1 ADQVPSG
8 VRFIVSVFCAV
19 EIADLGNEGAV
30 YGLVTSVSNLTS
42 PVAAVL
48 YKYVDSFFRVTN
60 EDMLQDSAAVRW
72 DVTYTFI
79 FSYAMKLASLS
90 WLFLLPPQK
99 AHLQRLKR
107 HGTTSP
113 VAGAMIVLAFLIL
126 LVFSI
131 VTNLMS
137 IFPSTWCYRLAGG
150 RGATCFQKMAV
161 AARKTN

>member
-79 FSYAMKLASLS
+79 FSYAMKLASLA

-99 AHLQRLKR
+99 SNLQRLKR
-107 HGTTSP
+107 HSTTSP
-113 VAGAMIVLAFLIL
+113 VAGAIVVLAFLAL
-126 LVFSI
+126 LTFSI

-150 RGATCFQKMAV
+150 QGATCFQKVAT